1 VEGADA
7 GSDRHEKGPL
17 QELVT
22 AWRRSSGKGPAAN
35 VVPPWDERMQATE
48 SKIIRWVR
56 FYLFLLQ
63 WWVRYWLM
71 YLFNFLVTRNRR
83 SGTIPLS
90 SKVHLLPSIPPVATW
105 DEGEPLEEA

>member
-35 VVPPWDERMQATE
+35 VVPPWDERMQAKVGAILPLPSPVVGSVLADVLVQFFSHEE
-48 SKIIRWVR
+48 SK
-56 FYLFLLQ
+56 
-63 WWVRYWLM
+63 
-71 YLFNFLVTRNRR
+71 
-83 SGTIPLS
+83 
-90 SKVHLLPSIPPVATW
+90 
-105 DEGEPLEEA
+105 